1 MTFKQYV
8 TSILAKVKVKKTAVV
23 GAVAAATPVILSV
36 GACAET
42 SGTGSSSGGFEA
54 PMIADAVTGAM
65 FNQILDQMYALVPLL
80 LPVVVGC
87 LAFRKGISFLK
98 SMVMGA

>member
-36 GACAET
+36 GASAET
-42 SGTGSSSGGFEA
+42 AGTGSGDFKA